1 MNKIYKVIWSKVK
14 HQYVVVSE
22 LAHRDG
28 KRSSA
33 ASKSVRTLLAVLAV
47 CGMYGIQNS
56 YAAEGTTTL
65 PYQYVAT
72 GQASIGDATGNNG
85 VYVDRPWWPGGG
97 YWEKEPTEY
106 YKDITVG
113 DKTYRYVYTEAN
125 DGKAYWVRE
134 GYSIN
139 IVEDERFTGAD
150 PDTVIQYHKEDPNA
164 DDSGLVQ
171 SFQNVDKNLGV
182 TTAHGDTLWST
193 STGVYAGAVNSPTT
207 EVTSG
212 IPTGSQGNQ
221 FVINNGTTTVGKSTF
236 TQYFREVNY
245 NSKTGE
251 YMYNGNPVDMSAL
264 RVVDGQIGVFLTSPN
279 GDEVYTGD
287 VFGVHNEILMTGTNE
302 NGDLVSYWGAEDI
315 DPMAPIGSMPK
326 YLFDEKFEKIDND
339 LVALHKDDIKEIQV
353 SETSGGNGGTLGLIR
368 NGGRAVDGAVTVTS
382 TGGTDGNDVK
392 VQFSN
397 DWTDKEGVRHSGSFT
412 VDAGS
417 KVVGKVNNN
426 GATVDANPGDTLT
439 SIDINGQNYKLG
451 GGKTYTAGNNI
462 NIDDNNVISTTKT
475 TVSVDDNFTVT
486 PTTDEAKN
494 ITDYNIKLNNVVTV
508 GSGEKSVT
516 IDGENGQVT
525 GLTNTSLDVAG
536 FAESNRAAT
545 EEQLDLVR
553 QNALNL
559 DLTNITDNG
568 KKVIKGL
575 EQHITPGEYEVQ
587 ADGTVTMTYVDGNG
601 QTVQDQTA
609 KITGIATDAAVK
621 AAKTVV
627 VKGTNIAS
635 VTESTGA
642 DGQTVYTVNAE
653 GAKVSADDNF
663 TVTPT
668 TDKATNVTD
677 YNIKLNN
684 VVTVGS
690 GEKSVTIDGENGQV
704 TGLTNTSLDVA
715 GFAESN
721 RAATEEQL
729 DLVRQ
734 NALNL
739 DLTNITDNGKK
750 VIKGLEQHIT
760 PGEYEVQA
768 DGTVTMTYVDGNGQ
782 TVQDQT
788 AKITGIATDAA
799 VKAAKTTVSGSNN
812 ISAVGTQ
819 QTDGHTDYN
828 VKLNDNVYLG
838 GNQTAGNSNIALEGS
853 TGSIH
858 AATTKGNHTFDFNSN
873 GGKFETKETK
883 GILLKTTTTHTATFD
898 NAGATFTKKTSGVL
912 GGEATST
919 NINGSKITSDGV
931 GQTVVDGGSVTVQG
945 VGSILGTNTT
955 TVEGSKITSVGT
967 LGSLLGDTT
976 EIDGAYINA
985 GGIKVNGE
993 LLRDNTITGLSNTE
1007 WKNDEAWQK
1016 THIRDNRVATEGQLQ
1031 DVADSLSGDV
1041 SKLDDF
1047 AVKYDEVNGKP
1058 DYSTVTLEGTNGT
1071 KITNLAKGEVTAT
1084 STDAVNGSQLFEVQE
1099 LAGKHTTMTVNNGMV
1114 APEDGSYTTDG
1125 NLQLKQKVGD
1135 KGQIE
1140 YDVKLND
1147 NLVLGKGDSQITLNG
1162 APTDENAPAISVGE
1176 VFTVGQDGSV
1186 HAAVAGDSTSDSMS
1200 FTNGGLT
1207 ISNMSGDVSSAT
1219 VIKGADIQAGGI
1231 HLDGTD
1237 KIIDGLSNT
1246 EWTGMTT
1253 TPDKA
1258 ATEGQLQMVSD
1269 RVASGWTATDDKG
1282 HKINVNP
1289 NTHPTLNFASGKNIT
1304 VSAENDEIN
1313 VALNDNVYLGEDN
1326 AIALEGSTGH
1336 ISATVKD
1343 SLGMSSNTLTFDD
1356 KGLTVSKDAMGVG
1369 SGSTNISGDTIK
1381 TTDEYDHETTIDG
1394 GSVTTEKLVVKG
1406 NSDNKMTFNADG
1418 LNVNTGDAQLNVSED
1433 ELSLNVDNGAGWN
1446 NSVKITQDDTTF
1458 SYSENGVTGA
1468 TTTVIQGQKITAG
1481 DVLIN
1486 GEDGK
1491 NTITG
1496 LTNTTWKNDAAWQ
1509 ADNIVADRAATEGQL
1524 QKAAAAA
1531 TTTVSEGKNI
1541 DVTKTIDKE
1550 DGHTNYEVALQDN
1563 VSLGDGTILLN
1574 GVPKDG
1580 DALLNVDNK
1589 LVVEQDGTTT
1599 ITVND
1604 GTQMGDNTTVTVG
1617 ADGVTFAGY
1626 GNGNTV
1632 INGQTIQ
1639 AGGVFIN
1646 DGGNGEITRLTNTT
1660 LDDPTFATVGRAATE
1675 EQLKLAAAAATTT
1688 VSEGKNIDVKETVDT
1703 EDGHTNYEV
1712 SLKDN
1717 VSLGDGKIVLNGAPK
1732 EGDDLLNV
1740 DNKLVVGQD
1749 GTTTIAV
1756 NDGTVDGGGNN
1767 TTVTVAADGVTFA
1780 GNWNGT
1786 TIINGQTI
1794 QAGGIYINDEETKG
1808 TIVGLTNTEWTG
1820 STNEPSRAATEG
1832 QLQQAAAA
1840 SKTTLSNGKNTT
1852 VTSKT
1857 AEDGHVDY
1865 QVNLNDHIVLGDQD
1879 GKNNNISIN
1888 GNEASIILNGFENGE
1903 YKNSIEIDAASGMI
1917 TGLTNAIGDGK
1928 DGWETFTDK
1937 DTVHGSRAVTE
1948 DDLYEVYRHGVQ
1960 YSVNDDGTPDYTTIV
1975 LGNPYNA
1982 NTKGGGTRI
1991 TNVAYAE
1998 TDRKSTEYDGSAA
2011 VNVDVLNDAVDNAT
2025 ATVTGNEKHIATN
2038 VGPKAEMPH
2047 ADYSVGEDGKVTLTE
2062 VDGNGKPTGNSV
2074 VISDVASATDVGN
2087 VDKLVDAGLGVD
2099 ENGNSNVVDAIL
2111 DVDNKVGDL
2120 NYNDVKGDSIQNG
2133 DDTTTAIGKLDN
2145 RIDGLETDISG
2156 AAEEAKKH
2164 NTVEAGSNIVVTT
2177 SQNANGGTEYKVS
2190 VDPNLKVDTV
2200 TASGNIDA
2208 GSFSTGDITI
2218 NKDNSGTINGLS
2230 NTTWNKEVADAIAAN
2245 ANGEAGTAA
2254 TQGQLQQ
2261 AMNGAVQY
2269 DTNKDGSVNKDSITL
2284 GGSTYDPE
2292 THKGGTTITNVADG
2306 KNASD
2311 AVNMNQLWQ
2320 TNQAVINNSNNISML
2335 SNSVNKLDT
2344 RIDRVGAGAA
2354 ALAALHPLDFD
2365 PDAKWDF
2372 AAGYGNYRGANA
2384 VAVGAYYRPNE
2395 DVMFSVGGSMGGG
2408 ENMVNAGVSLKIGAG
2423 SSNVTTSRV
2432 AMAKEI
2438 KSMRDIVAKQDAQ
2451 IQKLTAMVNA
2461 LVGIQSEPDTTTMFP
2476 DVPENHWAYEAVEA
2490 MAKSGLVKGYP
2501 DGEFKGDRTMTR
2513 YEFAQIVYNAIQAGA
2528 EVDAR
2533 LVEEFKPEL
2542 EYFHI
2547 ATVAKDKDGNPT
2559 IERVRAN

>member
-1 MNKIYKVIWSKVK
+1 MNRIYKVIWSKVK

-33 ASKSVRTLLAVLAV
+33 ASKSVRMLLAVLAV
-47 CGMYGIQNS
+47 CGMTAFGLGMQDV
-56 YAAEGTTTL
+56 YAGRGEDATASSGQ
-65 PYQYVAT
+65 YYVAIGEANRNEAENIGT
-72 GQASIGDATGNNG
+72 GW
-85 VYVDRPWWPGGG
+85 RPQDQ
-97 YWEKEPTEY
+97 Y
-106 YKDITVG
+106 YKMIDNHKYI
-113 DKTYRYVYTEAN
+113 YTETEAGN
-125 DGKAYWVRE
+125 FWVRE
-134 GYSIN
+134 GYTIK
-139 IVEDERFTGAD
+139 VAHDQRFPGTNKGI
-150 PDTVIQYHKEDPNA
+150 DTVIETYKGENA
-164 DDSGLVQ
+164 DTTGILQ
-171 SFQNVDKNLGV
+171 SYQNVESNMGV
-182 TTAHGDTLWST
+182 STLNGKHLQTTTTDMY
-193 STGVYAGAVNSPTT
+193 VGAVNTPTT
-207 EVTSG
+207 EITSAG
-212 IPTGSQGNQ
+212 NRFYIYRGSHWVNVGQGANVGQDNFASNFNYRDVIYDEATGLYTFHGEVVSTENLYSINGNVGV
-221 FVINNGTTTVGKSTF
+221 FTTT
-236 TQYFREVNY
+236 
-245 NSKTGE
+245 
-251 YMYNGNPVDMSAL
+251 P
-264 RVVDGQIGVFLTSPN
+264 DGT
-279 GDEVYTGD
+279 EVYTGD
-287 VFGVHNEILMTGTNE
+287 VYGWNNEILVTGVDEDGNY
-302 NGDLVSYWGAEDI
+302 VSYWGSENV
-315 DPMAPIGSMPK
+315 DPNAPIGNMPMSTLQYK
-326 YLFDEKFEKIDND
+326 FDVVNDNIEAVAEDNIKQINIGQSGNDGQVNISKTDNGQGGTIGLQTNGTFDEE
-339 LVALHKDDIKEIQV
+339 
-353 SETSGGNGGTLGLIR
+353 GNP
-368 NGGRAVDGAVTVTS
+368 
-382 TGGTDGNDVK
+382 TGGAMIPGGIKITSEHGNDGNDVRIK
-392 VQFSN
+392 FAN
-397 DWTDKEGVRHSGSFT
+397 DAGSFT

-417 KVVGKVNNN
+417 KVVGR
-426 GATVDANPGDTLT
+426 TDAGVANEGETLT
-439 SIDINGQNYKLG
+439 SVDINGKNYLLG
-451 GGKTYTAGNNI
+451 GGKH
-462 NIDDNNVISTTKT
+462 
-475 TVSVDDNFTVT
+475 
-486 PTTDEAKN
+486 
-494 ITDYNIKLNNVVTV
+494 
-508 GSGEKSVT
+508 
-516 IDGENGQVT
+516 
-525 GLTNTSLDVAG
+525 TS
-536 FAESNRAAT
+536 
-545 EEQLDLVR
+545 
-553 QNALNL
+553 
-559 DLTNITDNG
+559 
-568 KKVIKGL
+568 
-575 EQHITPGEYEVQ
+575 
-587 ADGTVTMTYVDGNG
+587 
-601 QTVQDQTA
+601 
-609 KITGIATDAAVK
+609 
-621 AAKTVV
+621 
-627 VKGTNIAS
+627 
-635 VTESTGA
+635 
-642 DGQTVYTVNAE
+642 
-653 GAKVSADDNF
+653 
-663 TVTPT
+663 
-668 TDKATNVTD
+668 
-677 YNIKLNN
+677 
-684 VVTVGS
+684 
-690 GEKSVTIDGENGQV
+690 
-704 TGLTNTSLDVA
+704 
-715 GFAESN
+715 
-721 RAATEEQL
+721 
-729 DLVRQ
+729 
-734 NALNL
+734 
-739 DLTNITDNGKK
+739 
-750 VIKGLEQHIT
+750 
-760 PGEYEVQA
+760 
-768 DGTVTMTYVDGNGQ
+768 
-782 TVQDQT
+782 
-788 AKITGIATDAA
+788 
-799 VKAAKTTVSGSNN
+799 
-812 ISAVGTQ
+812 
-819 QTDGHTDYN
+819 
-828 VKLNDNVYLG
+828 
-838 GNQTAGNSNIALEGS
+838 
-853 TGSIH
+853 
-858 AATTKGNHTFDFNSN
+858 
-873 GGKFETKETK
+873 
-883 GILLKTTTTHTATFD
+883 
-898 NAGATFTKKTSGVL
+898 
-912 GGEATST
+912 
-919 NINGSKITSDGV
+919 
-931 GQTVVDGGSVTVQG
+931 
-945 VGSILGTNTT
+945 
-955 TVEGSKITSVGT
+955 
-967 LGSLLGDTT
+967 
-976 EIDGAYINA
+976 
-985 GGIKVNGE
+985 
-993 LLRDNTITGLSNTE
+993 
-1007 WKNDEAWQK
+1007 
-1016 THIRDNRVATEGQLQ
+1016 
-1031 DVADSLSGDV
+1031 
-1041 SKLDDF
+1041 
-1047 AVKYDEVNGKP
+1047 
-1058 DYSTVTLEGTNGT
+1058 
-1071 KITNLAKGEVTAT
+1071 
-1084 STDAVNGSQLFEVQE
+1084 
-1099 LAGKHTTMTVNNGMV
+1099 MTVNNDMV
-1114 APEDGSYTTDG
+1114 APENGSYTTDG
-1125 NLQLKQKVGD
+1125 NLQLKQKVDD

-1253 TPDKA
+1253 TPNKA

-1282 HKINVNP
+1282 HEINVNP

-1369 SGSTNISGDTIK
+1369 SGSTNIIGDMIT
-1381 TTDEYDHETTIDG
+1381 TTDENGNETTIDG
-1394 GSVTTEKLVVKG
+1394 GKVTTEALEVNG
-1406 NSDNKMTFNADG
+1406 NSDNTMTFDAAEG

-1433 ELSLNVDNGAGWN
+1433 GLSLNVDNGAGSN
-1446 NSVKITQDDTTF
+1446 NSVKITQDGTTF

-1524 QKAAAAA
+1524 Q
-1531 TTTVSEGKNI
+1531 
-1541 DVTKTIDKE
+1541 
-1550 DGHTNYEVALQDN
+1550 
-1563 VSLGDGTILLN
+1563 
-1574 GVPKDG
+1574 
-1580 DALLNVDNK
+1580 
-1589 LVVEQDGTTT
+1589 
-1599 ITVND
+1599 
-1604 GTQMGDNTTVTVG
+1604 
-1617 ADGVTFAGY
+1617 
-1626 GNGNTV
+1626 
-1632 INGQTIQ
+1632 
-1639 AGGVFIN
+1639 
-1646 DGGNGEITRLTNTT
+1646 
-1660 LDDPTFATVGRAATE
+1660 
-1675 EQLKLAAAAATTT
+1675 
-1688 VSEGKNIDVKETVDT
+1688 
-1703 EDGHTNYEV
+1703 
-1712 SLKDN
+1712 
-1717 VSLGDGKIVLNGAPK
+1717 
-1732 EGDDLLNV
+1732 
-1740 DNKLVVGQD
+1740 
-1749 GTTTIAV
+1749 
-1756 NDGTVDGGGNN
+1756 
-1767 TTVTVAADGVTFA
+1767 
-1780 GNWNGT
+1780 
-1786 TIINGQTI
+1786 
-1794 QAGGIYINDEETKG
+1794 
-1808 TIVGLTNTEWTG
+1808 
-1820 STNEPSRAATEG
+1820 
-1832 QLQQAAAA
+1832 QAAAA
-1840 SKTTLSNGKNTT
+1840 SKTTLSKGKNTT
-1852 VTSKT
+1852 VTSNT

-2156 AAEEAKKH
+2156 AAAEAKKH

-2177 SQNANGGTEYKVS
+2177 SQNANGGTKYTVS

-2200 TASGNIDA
+2200 MASGNIDA

-2311 AVNMNQLWQ
+2311 AVNMSQLWQ
-2320 TNQAVINNSNNISML
+2320 TNQAVINNSNNIQSL
-2335 SNSVNKLDT
+2335 SNQVGKLDN

-2372 AAGYGNYRGANA
+2372 AAGYGNYRSANA

>member
-1 MNKIYKVIWSKVK
+1 M
-14 HQYVVVSE
+14 
-22 LAHRDG
+22 
-28 KRSSA
+28 
-33 ASKSVRTLLAVLAV
+33 TAV
-47 CGMYGIQNS
+47 
-56 YAAEGTTTL
+56 
-65 PYQYVAT
+65 
-72 GQASIGDATGNNG
+72 
-85 VYVDRPWWPGGG
+85 
-97 YWEKEPTEY
+97 
-106 YKDITVG
+106 
-113 DKTYRYVYTEAN
+113 
-125 DGKAYWVRE
+125 
-134 GYSIN
+134 
-139 IVEDERFTGAD
+139 DE
-150 PDTVIQYHKEDPNA
+150 
-164 DDSGLVQ
+164 
-171 SFQNVDKNLGV
+171 
-182 TTAHGDTLWST
+182 
-193 STGVYAGAVNSPTT
+193 
-207 EVTSG
+207 
-212 IPTGSQGNQ
+212 
-221 FVINNGTTTVGKSTF
+221 
-236 TQYFREVNY
+236 
-245 NSKTGE
+245 
-251 YMYNGNPVDMSAL
+251 NGN
-264 RVVDGQIGVFLTSPN
+264 
-279 GDEVYTGD
+279 
-287 VFGVHNEILMTGTNE
+287 
-302 NGDLVSYWGAEDI
+302 LVSYWGAEI
-315 DPMAPIGSMPK
+315 VDPNATIGSMTISTLEGK
-326 YLFDEKFEKIDND
+326 FDEVNKNIEKI
-339 LVALHKDDIKEIQV
+339 HKDDIKEIQV
-353 SETSGGNGGTLGLIR
+353 APTGTSTDGQGGTIGLQT
-368 NGGRAVDGAVTVTS
+368 NGAFDADGNPTGGKAIPGGITVTS
-382 TGGTDGNDVK
+382 IGGTNGNDVQVK
-392 VQFSN
+392 FSN
-397 DWTDKEGVRHSGSFT
+397 TDPDTKQTNSFT
-412 VDAGS
+412 VNAGS
-417 KVVGKVNNN
+417 KVVGKV
-426 GATVDANPGDTLT
+426 GEVTATEGQTLDGI
-439 SIDINGQNYKLG
+439 SINGVDYKLG
-451 GGKTYTAGNNI
+451 GGQNYTAGNNVHI
-462 NIDDNNVISTTKT
+462 NGNVISADGTK
-475 TVSVDDNFTVT
+475 VSADEGNFTVT
-486 PTTDEAKN
+486 PTTN
-494 ITDYNIKLNNVVTV
+494 
-508 GSGEKSVT
+508 
-516 IDGENGQVT
+516 
-525 GLTNTSLDVAG
+525 
-536 FAESNRAAT
+536 
-545 EEQLDLVR
+545 EE
-553 QNALNL
+553 
-559 DLTNITDNG
+559 
-568 KKVIKGL
+568 
-575 EQHITPGEYEVQ
+575 
-587 ADGTVTMTYVDGNG
+587 
-601 QTVQDQTA
+601 
-609 KITGIATDAAVK
+609 
-621 AAKTVV
+621 
-627 VKGTNIAS
+627 
-635 VTESTGA
+635 
-642 DGQTVYTVNAE
+642 
-653 GAKVSADDNF
+653 
-663 TVTPT
+663 
-668 TDKATNVTD
+668 TNVTD

-690 GEKSVTIDGENGQV
+690 GENTKPVQIDGVNGQV
-704 TGLTNTSLDVA
+704 TGLTNKTLDVE
-715 GFAESN
+715 GFATSS

-729 DLVRQ
+729 KLVQ
-734 NALNL
+734 DGAANIN
-739 DLTNITDNGKK
+739 LTNITEGGKT

-760 PGEYEVQA
+760 PGEYKVQA
-768 DGTVTMTYVDGNGQ
+768 DGTVTMNYVDGNGQ
-782 TVQDQT
+782 TVTGQT
-788 AKITGIATDAA
+788 AKITGIASESA
-799 VKAAKTTVSGSNN
+799 VAAAKTTVSSSNN

-819 QTDGHTDYN
+819 QADGHMDYN

-838 GNQTAGNSNIALEGS
+838 GDQTADNSNIALEGS

-858 AATTKGNHTFDFNSN
+858 AATTEGDNTFDFNSN
-873 GGKFETKETK
+873 GGKFETTIVDDNRYDTVFGKF
-883 GILLKTTTTHTATFD
+883 GSITTTTNTSEFGKG
-898 NAGATFTKKTSGVL
+898 GATFTKIETNRDYAFSI
-912 GGEATST
+912 GGTPTTTKTST
-919 NINGSKITSDGV
+919 NIDGSKITSDGV

-945 VGSILGTNTT
+945 VGSILGINNTT
-955 TVEGSKITSVGT
+955 TVEGSKITSVGI
-967 LGSLLGDTT
+967 LGGTT
-976 EIDGAYINA
+976 EINGAYINA
-985 GGIKVNGE
+985 GGIEVNGE
-993 LLRDNTITGLSNTE
+993 LLKDTITGLTNTE
-1007 WKNDEAWQK
+1007 WQNDEAWQK
-1016 THIRDNRVATEGQLQ
+1016 THIRDDRAATEGQLQ

-1269 RVASGWTATDDKG
+1269 TVASGWTATDDKG

-1289 NTHPTLNFASGKNIT
+1289 KHPTLNFASGKNIT

-1369 SGSTNISGDTIK
+1369 SGSTNIIGDMIT
-1381 TTDEYDHETTIDG
+1381 TTDENGNETTIDG
-1394 GSVTTEKLVVKG
+1394 GKVTTEALEVNGNSG
-1406 NSDNKMTFNADG
+1406 NSDNTMTFDAAEG

-1433 ELSLNVDNGAGWN
+1433 GLSLNVDNGAGWN
-1446 NSVKITQDDTTF
+1446 NSVKITQDGTTF

-1660 LDDPTFATVGRAATE
+1660 LDNPTFATVGRAATE
-1675 EQLKLAAAAATTT
+1675 EQLKLAAAATTT

-1780 GNWNGT
+1780 ENRNGT

-1903 YKNSIEIDAASGMI
+1903 YKNSIEIDAASGTI

-1960 YSVNDDGTPDYTTIV
+1960 YGVSDDGLPDYTTIV
-1975 LGNPYNA
+1975 LANPYNSD
-1982 NTKGGGTRI
+1982 TKGGGTRI
-1991 TNVAYAE
+1991 TNVAYA
-1998 TDRKSTEYDGSAA
+1998 TGNNGSEA
-2011 VNVDVLNDAVDNAT
+2011 VNVDYLKDQIET
-2025 ATVTGNEKHIATN
+2025 ATTGVTKNEKHIATN
-2038 VGPKAEMPH
+2038 VGNTAEMPN
-2047 ADYSVGEDGKVTLTE
+2047 ADYSVGADGKVTLTE
-2062 VDGNGKPTGNSV
+2062 VDGNGNKTGNSV
-2074 VISDVASATDVGN
+2074 VISDVASASDLGD
-2087 VDKLVDAGLGVD
+2087 VDKLKEAGLGVD
-2099 ENGNSNVVDAIL
+2099 EKGNSNVVDAIL

-2335 SNSVNKLDT
+2335 SNSVNKLDN

-2476 DVPENHWAYEAVEA
+2476 DVPENHWAYEAVET
-2490 MAKSGLVKGYP
+2490 MAKTGLVKGYP
-2501 DGEFKGDRTMTR
+2501 DGEFKGDRNMTR
-2513 YEFAQIVYNAIQAGA
+2513 YEFAQIVYNAIQAGIK
-2528 EVDAR
+2528 VDER
-2533 LVEEFKPEL
+2533 LVQEFRPEL
-2542 EYFHI
+2542 EYFRI
-2547 ATVAKDKDGNPT
+2547 DTISKDKDGNPV
-2559 IERVRAN
+2559 IQRVRANEIPATK

>member
-1 MNKIYKVIWSKVK
+1 MNRIYKVIWSKVK

-33 ASKSVRTLLAVLAV
+33 ATTSRATWRALAVALMLTSSLAAV
-47 CGMYGIQNS
+47 PYMGYALDGGTATQSQYIAVAMEPEDGAGHYESHFKWGEGWVEEWVPDNS
-56 YAAEGTTTL
+56 RRF
-65 PYQYVAT
+65 
-72 GQASIGDATGNNG
+72 GNYTYHLQTVTVNG
-85 VYVDRPWWPGGG
+85 
-97 YWEKEPTEY
+97 EP
-106 YKDITVG
+106 KQ
-113 DKTYRYVYTEAN
+113 
-125 DGKAYWVRE
+125 YWVRE
-134 GYSIN
+134 GYDITVTQNQARYPSIN
-139 IVEDERFTGAD
+139 QGTDYIIDAQKNEDYTEQSDQGLLQAYQTTTSAGDITTLTG
-150 PDTVIQYHKEDPNA
+150 VNIEDLN
-164 DDSGLVQ
+164 
-171 SFQNVDKNLGV
+171 
-182 TTAHGDTLWST
+182 
-193 STGVYAGAVNSPTT
+193 TGVYGGASNTAGVETPSNWGYHIQ
-207 EVTSG
+207 VG
-212 IPTGSQGNQ
+212 GTGSDSEEYLKVSDDLDGTSSGHPAGVTGNTNFDTYFSHNVTLQ
-221 FVINNGTTTVGKSTF
+221 NGVYVYTDREGKTVNVPTNKVYSIDGKLGVF
-236 TQYFREVNY
+236 TDA
-245 NSKTGE
+245 
-251 YMYNGNPVDMSAL
+251 NGNL
-264 RVVDGQIGVFLTSPN
+264 
-279 GDEVYTGD
+279 YTGD
-287 VFGVHNEILMTGTNE
+287 VYGDNNEILLSGVGEGNQIYTYWGTKLTDPTQTIGNMTVEHYNKDRIELQQQSAAYHGDDIKDITVNQNE
-302 NGDLVSYWGAEDI
+302 NGGSFSFNRLGKYNKNTGKYEDA
-315 DPMAPIGSMPK
+315 DPAGVITIKNTATSGS
-326 YLFDEKFEKIDND
+326 DND
-339 LVALHKDDIKEIQV
+339 VAIEF
-353 SETSGGNGGTLGLIR
+353 SN
-368 NGGRAVDGAVTVTS
+368 
-382 TGGTDGNDVK
+382 GTD
-392 VQFSN
+392 
-397 DWTDKEGVRHSGSFT
+397 SFT
-412 VDAGS
+412 VQAGS
-417 KVVGKVNNN
+417 KVEGRTGEASGN
-426 GATVDANPGDTLT
+426 TLT
-439 SIDINGQNYKLG
+439 GLSINGVDYKLG
-451 GGKTYTAGNNI
+451 GGKSVTSGAINANGTITLKQGENDNTGITLTGKIHDYALDARTADAANGEVTLTGKDRYSNDNAFEVKIDGLVTEDTLGDQIVNSNNLKVAAGDKGRWTITDTSKPEGEQVFANTTLADAVKKEGSKDSGYTYTVSDTAGNTAV
-462 NIDDNNVISTTKT
+462 IDDVASAQKLTEVAAEVGKHTSM
-475 TVSVDDNFTVT
+475 TVDGGKAAGTA
-486 PTTDEAKN
+486 E
-494 ITDYNIKLNNVVTV
+494 YN
-508 GSGEKSVT
+508 GG
-516 IDGENGQVT
+516 
-525 GLTNTSLDVAG
+525 
-536 FAESNRAAT
+536 
-545 EEQLDLVR
+545 
-553 QNALNL
+553 NL
-559 DLTNITDNG
+559 LLKDNG
-568 KKVIKGL
+568 K
-575 EQHITPGEYEVQ
+575 
-587 ADGTVTMTYVDGNG
+587 
-601 QTVQDQTA
+601 
-609 KITGIATDAAVK
+609 
-621 AAKTVV
+621 
-627 VKGTNIAS
+627 
-635 VTESTGA
+635 
-642 DGQTVYTVNAE
+642 DGQHQY
-653 GAKVSADDNF
+653 D
-663 TVTPT
+663 
-668 TDKATNVTD
+668 
-677 YNIKLNN
+677 
-684 VVTVGS
+684 
-690 GEKSVTIDGENGQV
+690 
-704 TGLTNTSLDVA
+704 
-715 GFAESN
+715 
-721 RAATEEQL
+721 
-729 DLVRQ
+729 
-734 NALNL
+734 
-739 DLTNITDNGKK
+739 
-750 VIKGLEQHIT
+750 
-760 PGEYEVQA
+760 
-768 DGTVTMTYVDGNGQ
+768 
-782 TVQDQT
+782 
-788 AKITGIATDAA
+788 
-799 VKAAKTTVSGSNN
+799 
-812 ISAVGTQ
+812 
-819 QTDGHTDYN
+819 
-828 VKLNDNVYLG
+828 VKLNDDIYLG
-838 GNQTAGNSNIALEGS
+838 GNQTADNRNIALEGS

-858 AATTKGNHTFDFNSN
+858 AATTEGNHTFDFNSN
-873 GGKFETKETK
+873 GGKFETTTVDDS
-883 GILLKTTTTHTATFD
+883 LLVDMPIIGKNGVVTTTTNTSEF
-898 NAGATFTKKTSGVL
+898 NQRGATFTKTGKTETYVVDHIITTTPIPK
-912 GGEATST
+912 TST
-919 NINGSKITSDGV
+919 NINGSKITSDAGV
-931 GQTVVDGGSVTVQG
+931 LGGQTVVDGGSVTVQG

-967 LGSLLGDTT
+967 WGSLLGDTT

-985 GGIKVNGE
+985 GGIEVNGE
-993 LLRDNTITGLSNTE
+993 PLRDTITGLSNTE

-1016 THIRDNRVATEGQLQ
+1016 THIRDDRAATEGQLQ

-1058 DYSTVTLEGTNGT
+1058 NYDKVTLEGKDGT

-1084 STDAVNGSQLFEVQE
+1084 SKDAVNGSQLFEVQE

-1114 APEDGSYTTDG
+1114 APENGSYTTDG
-1125 NLQLKQKVGD
+1125 NLQLKQKVDD

-1369 SGSTNISGDTIK
+1369 SGSTNIIGDMIT
-1381 TTDEYDHETTIDG
+1381 TTDENGNETTIDG
-1394 GSVTTEKLVVKG
+1394 GKVTTEALEVNG
-1406 NSDNKMTFNADG
+1406 NSDNTMTFDAAEG

-1433 ELSLNVDNGAGWN
+1433 GLSLNVDNGAGSN
-1446 NSVKITQDDTTF
+1446 NSVKITQDGTTF

-1509 ADNIVADRAATEGQL
+1509 ADNIVAD
-1524 QKAAAAA
+1524 
-1531 TTTVSEGKNI
+1531 
-1541 DVTKTIDKE
+1541 
-1550 DGHTNYEVALQDN
+1550 
-1563 VSLGDGTILLN
+1563 
-1574 GVPKDG
+1574 
-1580 DALLNVDNK
+1580 
-1589 LVVEQDGTTT
+1589 
-1599 ITVND
+1599 
-1604 GTQMGDNTTVTVG
+1604 
-1617 ADGVTFAGY
+1617 
-1626 GNGNTV
+1626 
-1632 INGQTIQ
+1632 
-1639 AGGVFIN
+1639 
-1646 DGGNGEITRLTNTT
+1646 
-1660 LDDPTFATVGRAATE
+1660 
-1675 EQLKLAAAAATTT
+1675 
-1688 VSEGKNIDVKETVDT
+1688 
-1703 EDGHTNYEV
+1703 
-1712 SLKDN
+1712 
-1717 VSLGDGKIVLNGAPK
+1717 
-1732 EGDDLLNV
+1732 
-1740 DNKLVVGQD
+1740 
-1749 GTTTIAV
+1749 
-1756 NDGTVDGGGNN
+1756 
-1767 TTVTVAADGVTFA
+1767 
-1780 GNWNGT
+1780 
-1786 TIINGQTI
+1786 
-1794 QAGGIYINDEETKG
+1794 
-1808 TIVGLTNTEWTG
+1808 
-1820 STNEPSRAATEG
+1820 RAATEG

-2062 VDGNGKPTGNSV
+2062 VDGNGNPTGNSV

-2120 NYNDVKGDSIQNG
+2120 NYKDVKGDSIQNG

-2311 AVNMNQLWQ
+2311 AVNMSQLWQ
-2320 TNQAVINNSNNISML
+2320 TNQAVINNSNNIQSL
-2335 SNSVNKLDT
+2335 SNQVGKLDN
-2344 RIDRVGAGAA
+2344 RIDEVGAGAA

-2365 PDAKWDF
+2365 PDDKWDF
-2372 AAGYGNYRGANA
+2372 SAGYGNYRGESA
-2384 VAVGAYYRPNE
+2384 VAVGAFYRPNE
-2395 DVMFSVGGSMGGG
+2395 DTMFSVGGTVGNGD
-2408 ENMVNAGVSLKIGAG
+2408 NMVNAGVSFKIGQG
-2423 SSNVTTSRV
+2423 NSVSTSRV

>member
-1 MNKIYKVIWSKVK
+1 MAGEAGKHTSVFTNDDNLTVENKA
-14 HQYVVVSE
+14 QE
-22 LAHRDG
+22 G
-28 KRSSA
+28 A
-33 ASKSVRTLLAVLAV
+33 AANYEVTLKKDLNVTSVNA
-47 CGMYGIQNS
+47 
-56 YAAEGTTTL
+56 
-65 PYQYVAT
+65 
-72 GQASIGDATGNNG
+72 
-85 VYVDRPWWPGGG
+85 GG
-97 YWEKEPTEY
+97 
-106 YKDITVG
+106 
-113 DKTYRYVYTEAN
+113 
-125 DGKAYWVRE
+125 
-134 GYSIN
+134 
-139 IVEDERFTGAD
+139 
-150 PDTVIQYHKEDPNA
+150 TVINS
-164 DDSGLVQ
+164 SGLSV
-171 SFQNVDKNLGV
+171 
-182 TTAHGDTLWST
+182 
-193 STGVYAGAVNSPTT
+193 
-207 EVTSG
+207 
-212 IPTGSQGNQ
+212 
-221 FVINNGTTTVGKSTF
+221 
-236 TQYFREVNY
+236 
-245 NSKTGE
+245 
-251 YMYNGNPVDMSAL
+251 
-264 RVVDGQIGVFLTSPN
+264 
-279 GDEVYTGD
+279 
-287 VFGVHNEILMTGTNE
+287 
-302 NGDLVSYWGAEDI
+302 
-315 DPMAPIGSMPK
+315 
-326 YLFDEKFEKIDND
+326 
-339 LVALHKDDIKEIQV
+339 
-353 SETSGGNGGTLGLIR
+353 
-368 NGGRAVDGAVTVTS
+368 
-382 TGGTDGNDVK
+382 
-392 VQFSN
+392 
-397 DWTDKEGVRHSGSFT
+397 
-412 VDAGS
+412 
-417 KVVGKVNNN
+417 
-426 GATVDANPGDTLT
+426 
-439 SIDINGQNYKLG
+439 
-451 GGKTYTAGNNI
+451 GGKTYVSSKGLNANSQKITNVAKGTEDTDAVNVAQLEKYVGDNATYTEGDGINI
-462 NIDDNNVISTTKT
+462 NNKVIS
-475 TVSVDDNFTVT
+475 VDAGKGLAIENGQLVAKAGDN
-486 PTTDEAKN
+486 
-494 ITDYNIKLNNVVTV
+494 
-508 GSGEKSVT
+508 VT
-516 IDGENGQVT
+516 IDEKGISAK
-525 GLTNTSLDVAG
+525 NTTLDVAASTPTATANG
-536 FAESNRAAT
+536 YGKDYKVVDTDGNTVNISDVASATKLKEVAAEAGKHTSMTVDGGKAAGMA
-545 EEQLDLVR
+545 EY
-553 QNALNL
+553 NGGNL
-559 DLTNITDNG
+559 LLKDNG
-568 KKVIKGL
+568 
-575 EQHITPGEYEVQ
+575 T
-587 ADGTVTMTYVDGNG
+587 NG
-601 QTVQDQTA
+601 QHQ
-609 KITGIATDAAVK
+609 
-621 AAKTVV
+621 
-627 VKGTNIAS
+627 
-635 VTESTGA
+635 
-642 DGQTVYTVNAE
+642 Y
-653 GAKVSADDNF
+653 
-663 TVTPT
+663 
-668 TDKATNVTD
+668 
-677 YNIKLNN
+677 
-684 VVTVGS
+684 
-690 GEKSVTIDGENGQV
+690 
-704 TGLTNTSLDVA
+704 
-715 GFAESN
+715 
-721 RAATEEQL
+721 
-729 DLVRQ
+729 DL
-734 NALNL
+734 
-739 DLTNITDNGKK
+739 
-750 VIKGLEQHIT
+750 
-760 PGEYEVQA
+760 
-768 DGTVTMTYVDGNGQ
+768 
-782 TVQDQT
+782 
-788 AKITGIATDAA
+788 
-799 VKAAKTTVSGSNN
+799 
-812 ISAVGTQ
+812 
-819 QTDGHTDYN
+819 
-828 VKLNDNVYLG
+828 KLNDDVYLG
-838 GNQTAGNSNIALEGS
+838 GNQTADNRNIALEGS

-858 AATTKGNHTFDFNSN
+858 AATTEGNHTFDFNSN
-873 GGKFETKETK
+873 GGKFETTTVDDS
-883 GILLKTTTTHTATFD
+883 LLVDMPIIGKNGVVTTTTNTSEF
-898 NAGATFTKKTSGVL
+898 NQRGATFTKTGKTETYVGDHIIMTTPIPK
-912 GGEATST
+912 TST
-919 NINGSKITSDGV
+919 NIDGSKITSDAGV
-931 GQTVVDGGSVTVQG
+931 LGGQTVVDGGSVTVQG
-945 VGSILGTNTT
+945 AGSILGTNTT

-967 LGSLLGDTT
+967 WGSLLGDTT

-985 GGIKVNGE
+985 GGIEVNGE
-993 LLRDNTITGLSNTE
+993 PLRDTITGLSNTE

-1016 THIRDNRVATEGQLQ
+1016 THIRDDRAATEGQLQ

-1041 SKLDDF
+1041 SKLNDF

-1058 DYSTVTLEGTNGT
+1058 NYDKVTLEGKDGT
-1071 KITNLAKGEVTAT
+1071 KITNLARGEVTAT

-1099 LAGKHTTMTVNNGMV
+1099 LAGKHTTMTVNNGMA
-1114 APEDGSYTTDG
+1114 APENGSYTTDG

-1147 NLVLGKGDSQITLNG
+1147 NLVLGNGDSQITLNG

-1246 EWTGMTT
+1246 TWTGMTT

-1269 RVASGWTATDDKG
+1269 TVASGWTATDDKG

-1369 SGSTNISGDTIK
+1369 SGSTNIIGDMIT
-1381 TTDEYDHETTIDG
+1381 TTDENGNETTIDG
-1394 GSVTTEKLVVKG
+1394 GKVTTEALEVNG
-1406 NSDNKMTFNADG
+1406 NSDNTMTFDAAEG

-1433 ELSLNVDNGAGWN
+1433 GLSLNVDNGAGSN
-1446 NSVKITQDDTTF
+1446 NSVKITQDGTTF

-1524 QKAAAAA
+1524 Q
-1531 TTTVSEGKNI
+1531 
-1541 DVTKTIDKE
+1541 
-1550 DGHTNYEVALQDN
+1550 
-1563 VSLGDGTILLN
+1563 
-1574 GVPKDG
+1574 
-1580 DALLNVDNK
+1580 
-1589 LVVEQDGTTT
+1589 
-1599 ITVND
+1599 
-1604 GTQMGDNTTVTVG
+1604 
-1617 ADGVTFAGY
+1617 
-1626 GNGNTV
+1626 
-1632 INGQTIQ
+1632 
-1639 AGGVFIN
+1639 
-1646 DGGNGEITRLTNTT
+1646 
-1660 LDDPTFATVGRAATE
+1660 
-1675 EQLKLAAAAATTT
+1675 
-1688 VSEGKNIDVKETVDT
+1688 
-1703 EDGHTNYEV
+1703 
-1712 SLKDN
+1712 
-1717 VSLGDGKIVLNGAPK
+1717 
-1732 EGDDLLNV
+1732 
-1740 DNKLVVGQD
+1740 
-1749 GTTTIAV
+1749 
-1756 NDGTVDGGGNN
+1756 
-1767 TTVTVAADGVTFA
+1767 
-1780 GNWNGT
+1780 
-1786 TIINGQTI
+1786 
-1794 QAGGIYINDEETKG
+1794 
-1808 TIVGLTNTEWTG
+1808 
-1820 STNEPSRAATEG
+1820 
-1832 QLQQAAAA
+1832 QAAAA

-1857 AEDGHVDY
+1857 AKDGHVDY

-2177 SQNANGGTEYKVS
+2177 SQNANGGTEYNVS

-2269 DTNKDGSVNKDSITL
+2269 DTNKDGSVNKDNITL

-2311 AVNMNQLWQ
+2311 AVNMSQLWQ
-2320 TNQAVINNSNNISML
+2320 TNQAVINNSNNIQSL
-2335 SNSVNKLDT
+2335 SNQVGKLDN
-2344 RIDRVGAGAA
+2344 RIDEVGAGAA

-2365 PDAKWDF
+2365 PDDKWDF
-2372 AAGYGNYRGANA
+2372 SAGYGNYRGESA
-2384 VAVGAYYRPNE
+2384 VAVGAFYRPNE
-2395 DVMFSVGGSMGGG
+2395 DTMFSVGGTVGNGD
-2408 ENMVNAGVSLKIGAG
+2408 NMVNAGVSFKIGQG
-2423 SSNVTTSRV
+2423 NSVSTSRV

>member
-1 MNKIYKVIWSKVK
+1 MKDVDVLVTQNTSSIQTLQGQTVNGGSITDDGTIELK
-14 HQYVVVSE
+14 H
-22 LAHRDG
+22 D
-28 KRSSA
+28 
-33 ASKSVRTLLAVLAV
+33 
-47 CGMYGIQNS
+47 
-56 YAAEGTTTL
+56 TTTL
-65 PYQYVAT
+65 
-72 GQASIGDATGNNG
+72 ASISGLHDYALDAQTADAANGEVTLTGKDRYGNDNAFEVKIDGLVTEDTLGDQIVNSNNLK
-85 VYVDRPWWPGGG
+85 VAA
-97 YWEKEPTEY
+97 
-106 YKDITVG
+106 G
-113 DKTYRYVYTEAN
+113 DKGRWTITDTSKPEGEQVFAN
-125 DGKAYWVRE
+125 TTLADAVKKE
-134 GYSIN
+134 GS
-139 IVEDERFTGAD
+139 
-150 PDTVIQYHKEDPNA
+150 K
-164 DDSGLVQ
+164 DSG
-171 SFQNVDKNLGV
+171 
-182 TTAHGDTLWST
+182 
-193 STGVYAGAVNSPTT
+193 Y
-207 EVTSG
+207 
-212 IPTGSQGNQ
+212 IY
-221 FVINNGTTTVGKSTF
+221 TVS
-236 TQYFREVNY
+236 
-245 NSKTGE
+245 
-251 YMYNGNPVDMSAL
+251 D
-264 RVVDGQIGVFLTSPN
+264 
-279 GDEVYTGD
+279 
-287 VFGVHNEILMTGTNE
+287 
-302 NGDLVSYWGAEDI
+302 
-315 DPMAPIGSMPK
+315 
-326 YLFDEKFEKIDND
+326 
-339 LVALHKDDIKEIQV
+339 
-353 SETSGGNGGTLGLIR
+353 
-368 NGGRAVDGAVTVTS
+368 
-382 TGGTDGNDVK
+382 
-392 VQFSN
+392 
-397 DWTDKEGVRHSGSFT
+397 
-412 VDAGS
+412 
-417 KVVGKVNNN
+417 
-426 GATVDANPGDTLT
+426 
-439 SIDINGQNYKLG
+439 
-451 GGKTYTAGNNI
+451 TAGNTAV
-462 NIDDNNVISTTKT
+462 IDDVASAQKLTEVAAEVGKHTSM
-475 TVSVDDNFTVT
+475 TVDGGKAAGTA
-486 PTTDEAKN
+486 E
-494 ITDYNIKLNNVVTV
+494 YN
-508 GSGEKSVT
+508 GG
-516 IDGENGQVT
+516 
-525 GLTNTSLDVAG
+525 
-536 FAESNRAAT
+536 
-545 EEQLDLVR
+545 
-553 QNALNL
+553 NL
-559 DLTNITDNG
+559 LLKDNG
-568 KKVIKGL
+568 K
-575 EQHITPGEYEVQ
+575 
-587 ADGTVTMTYVDGNG
+587 
-601 QTVQDQTA
+601 
-609 KITGIATDAAVK
+609 
-621 AAKTVV
+621 
-627 VKGTNIAS
+627 
-635 VTESTGA
+635 
-642 DGQTVYTVNAE
+642 DGQHQY
-653 GAKVSADDNF
+653 D
-663 TVTPT
+663 
-668 TDKATNVTD
+668 
-677 YNIKLNN
+677 
-684 VVTVGS
+684 
-690 GEKSVTIDGENGQV
+690 
-704 TGLTNTSLDVA
+704 
-715 GFAESN
+715 
-721 RAATEEQL
+721 
-729 DLVRQ
+729 
-734 NALNL
+734 
-739 DLTNITDNGKK
+739 
-750 VIKGLEQHIT
+750 
-760 PGEYEVQA
+760 
-768 DGTVTMTYVDGNGQ
+768 
-782 TVQDQT
+782 
-788 AKITGIATDAA
+788 
-799 VKAAKTTVSGSNN
+799 
-812 ISAVGTQ
+812 
-819 QTDGHTDYN
+819 
-828 VKLNDNVYLG
+828 VKLNDDIYLG
-838 GNQTAGNSNIALEGS
+838 GNQTADNRNIALEGS

-858 AATTKGNHTFDFNSN
+858 AATTEGDNTFDFNSN
-873 GGKFETKETK
+873 GGKFETTIVDDNRYDTVFGKF
-883 GILLKTTTTHTATFD
+883 GSITTTTNTSEFGKG
-898 NAGATFTKKTSGVL
+898 GATFTKIETNRDYAFSIGRTPTTTK
-912 GGEATST
+912 TST
-919 NINGSKITSDGV
+919 NIDGSKITSDGV

-945 VGSILGTNTT
+945 VGSILGINNTT
-955 TVEGSKITSVGT
+955 TVEGSKITSVGI
-967 LGSLLGDTT
+967 LGGTT
-976 EIDGAYINA
+976 EINGAYINA
-985 GGIKVNGE
+985 GGIEVNGE
-993 LLRDNTITGLSNTE
+993 PLRDTITGLSNTE

-1016 THIRDNRVATEGQLQ
+1016 THIRDDRAATEGQLQ

-1041 SKLDDF
+1041 SKLNDF

-1058 DYSTVTLEGTNGT
+1058 NYDKVTLEGKDGT

-1099 LAGKHTTMTVNNGMV
+1099 LAGKHTTMTVNNGMA
-1114 APEDGSYTTDG
+1114 APENGSYTTDG

-1147 NLVLGKGDSQITLNG
+1147 NLVLGNGDSQITLNG

-1246 EWTGMTT
+1246 TWTGMTT

-1269 RVASGWTATDDKG
+1269 TVASGWTATDDKG

-1369 SGSTNISGDTIK
+1369 SGSTNIIGDMIT
-1381 TTDEYDHETTIDG
+1381 TTDENGNETTIDG
-1394 GSVTTEKLVVKG
+1394 GKVTTEALEVNG
-1406 NSDNKMTFNADG
+1406 NSDNTMTFDAAEG

-1433 ELSLNVDNGAGWN
+1433 GLSLNVDNGAGSN
-1446 NSVKITQDDTTF
+1446 NSVKITQDGTTF

-1509 ADNIVADRAATEGQL
+1509 ADNIVAD
-1524 QKAAAAA
+1524 
-1531 TTTVSEGKNI
+1531 
-1541 DVTKTIDKE
+1541 
-1550 DGHTNYEVALQDN
+1550 
-1563 VSLGDGTILLN
+1563 
-1574 GVPKDG
+1574 
-1580 DALLNVDNK
+1580 
-1589 LVVEQDGTTT
+1589 
-1599 ITVND
+1599 
-1604 GTQMGDNTTVTVG
+1604 
-1617 ADGVTFAGY
+1617 
-1626 GNGNTV
+1626 
-1632 INGQTIQ
+1632 
-1639 AGGVFIN
+1639 
-1646 DGGNGEITRLTNTT
+1646 
-1660 LDDPTFATVGRAATE
+1660 
-1675 EQLKLAAAAATTT
+1675 
-1688 VSEGKNIDVKETVDT
+1688 
-1703 EDGHTNYEV
+1703 
-1712 SLKDN
+1712 
-1717 VSLGDGKIVLNGAPK
+1717 
-1732 EGDDLLNV
+1732 
-1740 DNKLVVGQD
+1740 
-1749 GTTTIAV
+1749 
-1756 NDGTVDGGGNN
+1756 
-1767 TTVTVAADGVTFA
+1767 
-1780 GNWNGT
+1780 
-1786 TIINGQTI
+1786 
-1794 QAGGIYINDEETKG
+1794 
-1808 TIVGLTNTEWTG
+1808 
-1820 STNEPSRAATEG
+1820 RAATEG

-2177 SQNANGGTEYKVS
+2177 SQNANGGTEYNVS

-2269 DTNKDGSVNKDSITL
+2269 DTNKDGSVNKDNITL

-2311 AVNMNQLWQ
+2311 AVNMSQLWQ
-2320 TNQAVINNSNNISML
+2320 TNQAVINNSNNIQSL
-2335 SNSVNKLDT
+2335 SNQVGKLDN
-2344 RIDRVGAGAA
+2344 RIDEVGAGAA

-2365 PDAKWDF
+2365 PDDKWDF
-2372 AAGYGNYRGANA
+2372 SAGYGNYRGESA
-2384 VAVGAYYRPNE
+2384 VAVGAFYRPNE
-2395 DVMFSVGGSMGGG
+2395 DTMFSVGGTVGNGD
-2408 ENMVNAGVSLKIGAG
+2408 NMVNAGVSFKIGQG
-2423 SSNVTTSRV
+2423 NSVSTSRV